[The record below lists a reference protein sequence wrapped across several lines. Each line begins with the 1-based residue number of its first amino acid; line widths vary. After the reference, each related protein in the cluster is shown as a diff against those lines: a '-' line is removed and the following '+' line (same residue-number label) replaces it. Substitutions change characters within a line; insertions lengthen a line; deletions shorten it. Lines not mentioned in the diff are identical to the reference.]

1 MFLVRALKRVDF
13 PTLGSPTI
21 PIERLTGVSL
31 RGIVGAPCHDR
42 PMPAYVVTL
51 LIGLFAGSAIGYLL
65 SALKSKDSVGNQA
78 LLDDYK
84 AQLAAERAKT
94 ESAITLNAELLAVKE
109 SVAQLSTQSNEANR
123 IRTEAEAKL
132 NTTILEMRRASESI
146 FDETKKIAGALSN
159 SQSRG
164 KFGEAQLELLL
175 QGAGLREGHEYTA
188 QRSTTDSD
196 SSGIPDITVS
206 MPGGSLLFIDS
217 KFPFERFL
225 EAFGTED
232 QSQRDEYLQLH
243 TKDLMKHVESLA
255 KRGYHKSQGS
265 PDFVVLFVPFET
277 LLSEALR
284 LDPMFLEK
292 AFKVGVTVA
301 TPTSMMALLRTI
313 GYIFTRNKLAEN
325 ADEIQK
331 VASTFLKNITL
342 LHTKIV
348 AVGKAI
354 SSTSKAY
361 EDLVPTA
368 EKTVLAPARRIHN
381 LGVTGD
387 KDKLAIEYPEA
398 PGAVRDLKSAEL
410 DTGDDYI
417 DAEEVDER

>member
-1 MFLVRALKRVDF
+1 
-13 PTLGSPTI
+13 
-21 PIERLTGVSL
+21 
-31 RGIVGAPCHDR
+31 
-42 PMPAYVVTL
+42 MPAYVVTL
-51 LIGLFAGSAIGYLL
+51 LIGVIAGIAIGYLY
-65 SALKSKDSVGNQA
+65 SALKSKDSHQNQI

-84 AQLAAERAKT
+84 VQLEAERSKT
-94 ESAITLNAELLAVKE
+94 EGAIKLNAELVAMKDSVNKLA
-109 SVAQLSTQSNEANR
+109 LQSNEANR

-146 FDETKKIAGALSN
+146 FDETKKIAAALSN
-159 SQSRG
+159 SQTRG

-175 QGAGLREGHEYTA
+175 QGAGLREGHEYTR
-188 QRSTTDSD
+188 QRSTTDAD
-196 SSGIPDITVS
+196 SSGIPDITVN
-206 MPGGSLLFIDS
+206 MPGGSHLFIDS
-217 KFPFERFL
+217 KFPFDRFL
-225 EAFGTED
+225 DAFGTED
-232 QSQRDEYLQLH
+232 QSDRDEFLQQH
-243 TKDLMKHVESLA
+243 TKDLLKHVEALA

-284 LDPMFLEK
+284 LEPNFLEK
-292 AFKVGVTVA
+292 AFKVGVTIA

-354 SSTSKAY
+354 STTAKAY

-381 LGVTGD
+381 LGVLGD

-398 PGAVRDLKSAEL
+398 PGAVRDLKNSEL
-410 DTGDDYI
+410 ESGDDYI
-417 DAEEVDER
+417 DAEEVAEQ

>member
-1 MFLVRALKRVDF
+1 M
-13 PTLGSPTI
+13 
-21 PIERLTGVSL
+21 
-31 RGIVGAPCHDR
+31 
-42 PMPAYVVTL
+42 TL

-65 SALKSKDSVGNQA
+65 SALKSKDSAGNLA

-331 VASTFLKNITL
+331 VANTFLKNITL

>member
-1 MFLVRALKRVDF
+1 
-13 PTLGSPTI
+13 
-21 PIERLTGVSL
+21 
-31 RGIVGAPCHDR
+31 
-42 PMPAYVVTL
+42 MPAYVVTL
-51 LIGLFAGSAIGYLL
+51 LIGLVAGAAIGFLVARL
-65 SALKSKDSVGNQA
+65 TSASSVADRA

-84 AQLAAERAKT
+84 SQLEAERRKT
-94 ESAITLNAELLAVKE
+94 ESAVKVTAELVAMKE
-109 SVAQLSTQSNEANR
+109 SVEKLSTQANEANR

-159 SQSRG
+159 SQTRG

-175 QGAGLREGHEYTA
+175 QGAGLREDHEYFR
-188 QRSTTDSD
+188 QKSTTDSD
-196 SSGIPDITVS
+196 SSGIPDITVK
-206 MPGGSLLFIDS
+206 MPGGSHIFIDS
-217 KFPFERFL
+217 KFPFDRFL
-225 EAFGTED
+225 EACDPANEAN
-232 QSQRDEYLQLH
+232 RDELLQAH
-243 TKDLMKHVESLA
+243 TKDLLKHIEALA

-284 LDPMFLEK
+284 LDSNLLEK

-368 EKTVLAPARRIHN
+368 EKTVLSPARRIHN
-381 LGVTGD
+381 LGVSGD

-398 PGAVRDLKSAEL
+398 PASVRELKNNEL
-410 DTGDDYI
+410 DDDDFI
-417 DAEEVDER
+417 DAEEISDGDE

>member
-1 MFLVRALKRVDF
+1 M
-13 PTLGSPTI
+13 
-21 PIERLTGVSL
+21 
-31 RGIVGAPCHDR
+31 
-42 PMPAYVVTL
+42 TL

-65 SALKSKDSVGNQA
+65 SALKSKDSAGNLA

-292 AFKVGVTVA
+292 AFKLGVTVA

-331 VASTFLKNITL
+331 VANTFLKNITL

>member
-1 MFLVRALKRVDF
+1 
-13 PTLGSPTI
+13 
-21 PIERLTGVSL
+21 
-31 RGIVGAPCHDR
+31 
-42 PMPAYVVTL
+42 MPAYLTPL
-51 LIGLFAGSAIGYLL
+51 LIGVFAGITIGYLL
-65 SALKSKDSVGNQA
+65 SALKFKNSSGNQA
-78 LLDDYK
+78 LLKDYK
-84 AQLAAERAKT
+84 AQLDAERGKT
-94 ESAITLNAELLAVKE
+94 EGAIKLNAELVAMKE
-109 SVAQLSTQSNEANR
+109 SVNKLAQQSNEANR

-132 NTTILEMRRASESI
+132 NTTINEMRRASESI

-159 SQSRG
+159 TQTRG

-175 QGAGLREGHEYTA
+175 EGAGLRQGHEYTS

-196 SSGIPDITVS
+196 STGIPDITVN

-217 KFPFERFL
+217 KFPFDRFL
-225 EAFGTED
+225 DAFATED
-232 QSQRDEYLQLH
+232 QNERDEYLQQH
-243 TKDLMKHVESLA
+243 SKDLLKHVEALA

-284 LDPMFLEK
+284 LDPMLLEK
-292 AFKVGVTVA
+292 AFKVGVTIA

-381 LGVTGD
+381 LGVAGD
-387 KDKLAIEYPEA
+387 KDKLAIAYPEA
-398 PGAVRDLKSAEL
+398 PGAVRELKSAEL
-410 DTGDDYI
+410 ESGDDYI
-417 DAEEVDER
+417 DAEEVDDAEKTKEVER

>member
-1 MFLVRALKRVDF
+1 
-13 PTLGSPTI
+13 
-21 PIERLTGVSL
+21 
-31 RGIVGAPCHDR
+31 
-42 PMPAYVVTL
+42 
-51 LIGLFAGSAIGYLL
+51 LIGVFTGITIGYLL
-65 SALKSKDSVGNQA
+65 SALKFKNSSGDQA
-78 LLDDYK
+78 LLKDYK
-84 AQLAAERAKT
+84 SQLDAERSKT
-94 ESAITLNAELLAVKE
+94 EGAIKLNAELVAMKE
-109 SVAQLSTQSNEANR
+109 SVNKLSEQSNEANR

-132 NTTILEMRRASESI
+132 NTTISEMRRASESI

-159 SQSRG
+159 TQTRG
-164 KFGEAQLELLL
+164 KFGEAQLELMLE
-175 QGAGLREGHEYTA
+175 GAGLRQGHEYTS

-196 SSGIPDITVS
+196 STGIPDVTVN

-217 KFPFERFL
+217 KFPFDRFL
-225 EAFGTED
+225 DAFATQD
-232 QSQRDEYLQLH
+232 QNERDEFLQLH
-243 TKDLMKHVESLA
+243 TKDLLKHVEALA

-284 LDPMFLEK
+284 LDPMLLEK
-292 AFKVGVTVA
+292 AFKAGVTIA

-313 GYIFTRNKLAEN
+313 GYIFSRNKLAEN

-381 LGVTGD
+381 LGVAGD
-387 KDKLAIEYPEA
+387 KDKLAIAYPEA
-398 PGAVRDLKSAEL
+398 PGAVRELKSAEL
-410 DTGDDYI
+410 DSGDDYI
-417 DAEEVDER
+417 DAEEVEEQ

>member
-1 MFLVRALKRVDF
+1 
-13 PTLGSPTI
+13 
-21 PIERLTGVSL
+21 
-31 RGIVGAPCHDR
+31 
-42 PMPAYVVTL
+42 MPAYLTPL
-51 LIGLFAGSAIGYLL
+51 LIGVFTGITIGYLL
-65 SALKSKDSVGNQA
+65 SALKFKNSSGDQA
-78 LLDDYK
+78 LLKDYK
-84 AQLAAERAKT
+84 AQLDAERSKT
-94 ESAITLNAELLAVKE
+94 EGAVKLNAELVAMKE
-109 SVAQLSTQSNEANR
+109 SVNKLSEQSNEANR

-132 NTTILEMRRASESI
+132 NATISEMRRASESI

-159 SQSRG
+159 TQTRG

-175 QGAGLREGHEYTA
+175 EGAGLRQGHEYTS

-196 SSGIPDITVS
+196 STGIPDVTVN

-217 KFPFERFL
+217 KFPFDRFL
-225 EAFGTED
+225 DAFATQD
-232 QSQRDEYLQLH
+232 QSERDEFLQLH
-243 TKDLMKHVESLA
+243 TKDLLKHVDALS

-284 LDPMFLEK
+284 LDPMLLEK
-292 AFKVGVTVA
+292 AFKAGVTIA

-313 GYIFTRNKLAEN
+313 GYIFSRNKLAEN

-381 LGVTGD
+381 LGVAGD
-387 KDKLAIEYPEA
+387 KDKLAIAYPEA
-398 PGAVRDLKSAEL
+398 PGAVRELKSAEL
-410 DTGDDYI
+410 DSGDDYI
-417 DAEEVDER
+417 DAEEVEEL

>member
-1 MFLVRALKRVDF
+1 M
-13 PTLGSPTI
+13 PTYI
-21 PIERLTGVSL
+21 
-31 RGIVGAPCHDR
+31 
-42 PMPAYVVTL
+42 VTL
-51 LIGLFAGSAIGYLL
+51 LIGLLAGAAIGYLF
-65 SALKSKDSVGNQA
+65 SASKSGNATADRA

-84 AQLAAERAKT
+84 TQLADERGKT
-94 ESAITLNAELLAVKE
+94 ENAVKLTAELSAMKE
-109 SVAQLSTQSNEANR
+109 TVLKLSTQSNEANR

-132 NTTILEMRRASESI
+132 ETTINEMRRASESI

-159 SQSRG
+159 TQTRG

-175 QGAGLREGHEYTA
+175 QNAGLREGHEYSS

-196 SSGIPDITVS
+196 SSGIPDVTVR
-206 MPGGSLLFIDS
+206 MPGGSSIFIDS
-217 KFPFERFL
+217 KFPFDRFI
-225 EAFGTED
+225 EAFD
-232 QSQRDEYLQLH
+232 PANQDNRDELLQQH
-243 TKDLMKHVESLA
+243 TKDLLKHVDALS
-255 KRGYHKSQGS
+255 KRGYHKSVGS

-284 LDPMFLEK
+284 IDPNFLEK
-292 AFKVGVTVA
+292 AFKVNVTVA

-313 GYIFTRNKLAEN
+313 GYIFSRNKLAEN

-354 SSTSKAY
+354 TSTAKAY

-368 EKTVLAPARRIHN
+368 EKTVLSPARRIHN
-381 LGVTGD
+381 LGVNGD
-387 KDKLAIEYPEA
+387 KDKLAIEYPDA
-398 PGAVRDLKSAEL
+398 PASVRELKSDEL
-410 DTGDDYI
+410 GSDDDFI
-417 DAEEVDER
+417 DAEEINE

>member
-1 MFLVRALKRVDF
+1 
-13 PTLGSPTI
+13 
-21 PIERLTGVSL
+21 
-31 RGIVGAPCHDR
+31 
-42 PMPAYVVTL
+42 VTL
-51 LIGLFAGSAIGYLL
+51 LIGVFAGSAIGYLFC
-65 SALKSKDSVGNQA
+65 ALKSKDSAGNLA

-84 AQLAAERAKT
+84 AQLDAERSKT
-94 ESAITLNAELLAVKE
+94 ESAIKLNAELMAVKE
-109 SVAQLSTQSNEANR
+109 SVTKLTSQSNEANR

-159 SQSRG
+159 SQTRG

-232 QSQRDEYLQLH
+232 QSQRDEYLQMH
-243 TKDLMKHVESLA
+243 TKDLMKHVEALA

-284 LDPMFLEK
+284 MDPMFLEK
-292 AFKVGVTVA
+292 AFKVGVTIA

-410 DTGDDYI
+410 EAGDDYI

>member
-1 MFLVRALKRVDF
+1 M
-13 PTLGSPTI
+13 
-21 PIERLTGVSL
+21 
-31 RGIVGAPCHDR
+31 
-42 PMPAYVVTL
+42 TL

-65 SALKSKDSVGNQA
+65 SALKSKDSSGNQA

-94 ESAITLNAELLAVKE
+94 ESAITLNAELVAVKD
-109 SVAQLSTQSNEANR
+109 SVSKLTNQSNEANR

-159 SQSRG
+159 SQTRG

-196 SSGIPDITVS
+196 SSGIPDVTVS

-243 TKDLMKHVESLA
+243 TKDLMKHVEALA

-292 AFKVGVTVA
+292 AFKLGVTVA

-410 DTGDDYI
+410 ETGDDYI
-417 DAEEVDER
+417 DVEEVDER

>member
-1 MFLVRALKRVDF
+1 
-13 PTLGSPTI
+13 
-21 PIERLTGVSL
+21 
-31 RGIVGAPCHDR
+31 
-42 PMPAYVVTL
+42 MPAYVVTL
-51 LIGLFAGSAIGYLL
+51 LIGLMAGAAIGYLI
-65 SALKSKDSVGNQA
+65 ARLKSTSSIADRA

-84 AQLAAERAKT
+84 SQLEAERSKT
-94 ESAITLNAELLAVKE
+94 ESAVKVTAELVAMKE
-109 SVAQLSTQSNEANR
+109 SVEKLSTQANEANR

-159 SQSRG
+159 SQTRG

-175 QGAGLREGHEYTA
+175 QGAGLREDQEYFR
-188 QRSTTDSD
+188 QKSTTDSD
-196 SSGIPDITVS
+196 SSGIPDITVK
-206 MPGGSLLFIDS
+206 MPGGSHIFIDS
-217 KFPFERFL
+217 KFPFDRFL
-225 EAFGTED
+225 EAFDPANNGE
-232 QSQRDEYLQLH
+232 QDELLQAH
-243 TKDLMKHVESLA
+243 TKDLLKHIEALA

-284 LDPMFLEK
+284 LDSHLLEK

-368 EKTVLAPARRIHN
+368 EKTVLSPARRIHN

-398 PGAVRDLKSAEL
+398 PASVRELKNDEL
-410 DTGDDYI
+410 GDDDFI
-417 DAEEVDER
+417 DAEEITDGDK

>member
-1 MFLVRALKRVDF
+1 
-13 PTLGSPTI
+13 
-21 PIERLTGVSL
+21 
-31 RGIVGAPCHDR
+31 
-42 PMPAYVVTL
+42 MPAYLTPL
-51 LIGLFAGSAIGYLL
+51 LIGVFAGITIGYLL
-65 SALKSKDSVGNQA
+65 SALKFKNSSGDQA
-78 LLDDYK
+78 LLKDYK
-84 AQLAAERAKT
+84 AQLDAERGKT
-94 ESAITLNAELLAVKE
+94 EGSIKLNAELVAMKE
-109 SVAQLSTQSNEANR
+109 SVNKLAQQSNEANR

-132 NTTILEMRRASESI
+132 NTTINEMRRASESI

-159 SQSRG
+159 TQTRG

-175 QGAGLREGHEYTA
+175 EGAGLRQGHEYTS

-196 SSGIPDITVS
+196 SAGIPDVTVN

-217 KFPFERFL
+217 KFPFDRFL
-225 EAFGTED
+225 DAFATQD
-232 QSQRDEYLQLH
+232 QNERDEFLQQH
-243 TKDLMKHVESLA
+243 SKDLLKHVEALA

-284 LDPMFLEK
+284 LDPMLLEK
-292 AFKVGVTVA
+292 AFKVGVTIA

-381 LGVTGD
+381 LGVAGD
-387 KDKLAIEYPEA
+387 KDKLAIAYPEA
-398 PGAVRDLKSAEL
+398 PGAVRELKSAEL
-410 DTGDDYI
+410 ESGDDYI
-417 DAEEVDER
+417 DAEEVDDAEKTKEVER

>member
-1 MFLVRALKRVDF
+1 
-13 PTLGSPTI
+13 
-21 PIERLTGVSL
+21 
-31 RGIVGAPCHDR
+31 
-42 PMPAYVVTL
+42 MPAYLTPL
-51 LIGLFAGSAIGYLL
+51 LIGVFTGITIGYLL
-65 SALKSKDSVGNQA
+65 SALKFKNSSGDQA
-78 LLDDYK
+78 LLKDYK
-84 AQLAAERAKT
+84 SQLDAERSKT
-94 ESAITLNAELLAVKE
+94 EGAIKLNAELVAMKE
-109 SVAQLSTQSNEANR
+109 SVNKLSEQSNEANR

-132 NTTILEMRRASESI
+132 NATISEMRRASESI

-159 SQSRG
+159 TQTRG

-175 QGAGLREGHEYTA
+175 EGAGLRQGHEYTS

-196 SSGIPDITVS
+196 STGIPDVTVN

-217 KFPFERFL
+217 KFPFDRFL
-225 EAFGTED
+225 DAFATQD
-232 QSQRDEYLQLH
+232 QNERDEFLQLH
-243 TKDLMKHVESLA
+243 TKDLLKHVEALA

-284 LDPMFLEK
+284 LDPMLLEK
-292 AFKVGVTVA
+292 AFKAGVTIA

-313 GYIFTRNKLAEN
+313 GYIFSRNKLAE
-325 ADEIQK
+325 

-381 LGVTGD
+381 LGVAGD
-387 KDKLAIEYPEA
+387 KDKLAIAYPDA
-398 PGAVRDLKSAEL
+398 PGAVRELKSAEL
-410 DTGDDYI
+410 ESGDDYI
-417 DAEEVDER
+417 DAEEVEEQ

>member
-1 MFLVRALKRVDF
+1 
-13 PTLGSPTI
+13 
-21 PIERLTGVSL
+21 
-31 RGIVGAPCHDR
+31 
-42 PMPAYVVTL
+42 MPAYLTPL
-51 LIGLFAGSAIGYLL
+51 LIGVFAGITIGYLL
-65 SALKSKDSVGNQA
+65 SALKFKNSSGDQA
-78 LLDDYK
+78 LLKDYK
-84 AQLAAERAKT
+84 AQLDAERGKT
-94 ESAITLNAELLAVKE
+94 EGAVKLNAELVAMKE
-109 SVAQLSTQSNEANR
+109 SVNKLAQQSNEANR

-132 NTTILEMRRASESI
+132 NTTINEMRRASESI

-159 SQSRG
+159 TQTRG

-175 QGAGLREGHEYTA
+175 EGAGLRQGHEYTS

-196 SSGIPDITVS
+196 STGIPDITVN

-217 KFPFERFL
+217 KFPFDRFL
-225 EAFGTED
+225 DAFATQD
-232 QSQRDEYLQLH
+232 QNERDEYLQQH
-243 TKDLMKHVESLA
+243 SKDLLKHVEALA

-284 LDPMFLEK
+284 LDPMLLEK
-292 AFKVGVTVA
+292 AFKVGVTIA

-381 LGVTGD
+381 LGVAGD
-387 KDKLAIEYPEA
+387 KDKLAIAYPEA
-398 PGAVRDLKSAEL
+398 PGAVRELKSAEL
-410 DTGDDYI
+410 ESGDDYI
-417 DAEEVDER
+417 DAEEVDDAEKTKEVER

>member
-1 MFLVRALKRVDF
+1 M
-13 PTLGSPTI
+13 PTYI
-21 PIERLTGVSL
+21 
-31 RGIVGAPCHDR
+31 
-42 PMPAYVVTL
+42 VTL
-51 LIGLFAGSAIGYLL
+51 LIGLLAGGAIGYLI
-65 SALKSKDSVGNQA
+65 SAMKSGNAAGDGA

-84 AQLAAERAKT
+84 AQLAAERGKT
-94 ESAITLNAELLAVKE
+94 ESAVKLNAELNAMKE
-109 SVAQLSTQSNEANR
+109 SVQKLSTQSHEANR

-132 NTTILEMRRASESI
+132 ETTINEMRRASESI

-159 SQSRG
+159 NQTRG

-175 QGAGLREGHEYTA
+175 QSAGLRENHEYSR
-188 QRSTTDSD
+188 QRSTTDAD
-196 SSGIPDITVS
+196 SSGIPDITVK
-206 MPGGSLLFIDS
+206 MPGGSSIFIDS
-217 KFPFERFL
+217 KFPFDRFV
-225 EAFGTED
+225 EAFGTDD
-232 QSQRDEYLQLH
+232 QGQRDELLTSH
-243 TKDLMKHVESLA
+243 TKDLLKHIEALA
-255 KRGYHKSQGS
+255 KRGYHKSAGS

-284 LDPMFLEK
+284 IDPNLLEK

-354 SSTSKAY
+354 TSTAKAY

-368 EKTVLAPARRIHN
+368 EKTVLSPARRIHN
-381 LGVTGD
+381 LGVSGD

-398 PGAVRDLKSAEL
+398 PASVRELKSNEL
-410 DTGDDYI
+410 GGDDDFI
-417 DAEEVDER
+417 DAEEVDGEDR

>member
-1 MFLVRALKRVDF
+1 
-13 PTLGSPTI
+13 
-21 PIERLTGVSL
+21 
-31 RGIVGAPCHDR
+31 
-42 PMPAYVVTL
+42 MPAYIVTL
-51 LIGLFAGSAIGYLL
+51 VIGLIAGSAIGYLF
-65 SALKSKDSVGNQA
+65 SSLKSKDSAGNLA

-84 AQLAAERAKT
+84 IQLEAERSKT
-94 ESAITLNAELLAVKE
+94 ESAIKLNAELVAVKE
-109 SVAQLSTQSNEANR
+109 SVTKLTTQAHEANLS
-123 IRTEAEAKL
+123 RTQAEANL

-159 SQSRG
+159 AQTRG

-196 SSGIPDITVS
+196 SSGIPDVTVK
-206 MPGGSLLFIDS
+206 MPGGSQLFIDS

-225 EAFGTED
+225 DAFATDD
-232 QSQRDEYLQLH
+232 QTLRDQHLQQH
-243 TKDLMKHVESLA
+243 GKDLMKHVDALS

-284 LDPMFLEK
+284 TDPQFLEK

-354 SSTSKAY
+354 SQTSKAY

-387 KDKLAIEYPEA
+387 KDKLAIDYPEA
-398 PGAVRDLKSAEL
+398 PGAVRDLKNAEL
-410 DTGDDYI
+410 DGSDDYI
-417 DAEEVDER
+417 DAEEVDEK

>member
-1 MFLVRALKRVDF
+1 
-13 PTLGSPTI
+13 
-21 PIERLTGVSL
+21 
-31 RGIVGAPCHDR
+31 
-42 PMPAYVVTL
+42 MPAYLTPL
-51 LIGLFAGSAIGYLL
+51 LIGVSTGITIGYLL
-65 SALKSKDSVGNQA
+65 SALKFKNSSGDQA
-78 LLDDYK
+78 LLKDYK
-84 AQLAAERAKT
+84 SQLDAERSKT
-94 ESAITLNAELLAVKE
+94 EGAIKLNAELVAMKE
-109 SVAQLSTQSNEANR
+109 SVNKLSQQSNEANR

-132 NTTILEMRRASESI
+132 NTTISEMRRASESI
-146 FDETKKIAGALSN
+146 FDETKKIAGALTN
-159 SQSRG
+159 TQTRG

-175 QGAGLREGHEYTA
+175 EGAGLRQGHEYTS

-196 SSGIPDITVS
+196 STGIPDVTVN

-217 KFPFERFL
+217 KFPFDRFL
-225 EAFGTED
+225 DAFATQD
-232 QSQRDEYLQLH
+232 QSERDEFLQLH
-243 TKDLMKHVESLA
+243 TKDLLKHVEALA

-284 LDPMFLEK
+284 LDPMLLEK
-292 AFKVGVTVA
+292 AFKAGVTIA

-313 GYIFTRNKLAEN
+313 GYIFSRNKLAEN

-381 LGVTGD
+381 LGVAGD
-387 KDKLAIEYPEA
+387 KDKLAIAYPEA
-398 PGAVRDLKSAEL
+398 PGAVRELKSAEL
-410 DTGDDYI
+410 DSGDDYI
-417 DAEEVDER
+417 DAEEVEEQ